1 MPAYNERVF
10 TFARRPF
17 SGNNCYN

>member
-10 TFARRPF
+10 TFAGRPF
-17 SGNNCYN
+17 